1 MLRHVVMFR
10 WKSGTSERDLELL
23 ERALADM
30 PRMCPSIRRYRFGR
44 NLALQPGGFDFAIV
58 ADFDDAAG
66 WREYWNNEG
75 HQKLVADHVRPITHE
90 RAALQLELE
99 PE

>member
-10 WKSGTSERDLELL
+10 WKPDTRPEQLAAL
-23 ERALADM
+23 ERALGEM
-30 PRMCPSIRRYRFGR
+30 PRTCPTIRRYRFGR
-44 NLALQPGGFDFAIV
+44 GLGLQEGGFDFAIV

-66 WREYWNNEG
+66 WRAYWANDA
-75 HQKLVADHVRPITHE
+75 HQKLVAEHVRPIVQE
-90 RAALQLELE
+90 RAAVQFELD